1 MPGGAVQRKRR
12 RKRRVKLHV
21 SSRIT
26 VRVSAKTSLKL
37 RWPVTEPRHGEK
49 REGEFTEPQ
58 IDIRLQSG
66 TGQHLLVLGSP
77 SSGHHSPLESS
88 VPRGIFG
95 FSNGEKQQ
103 RGGLGG
109 TGRVWACREA
119 VMQWCH
125 TEDDEAGVGVG
136 GAQGVLR
143 GAAVHGAVELGRYP
157 LQHQLLPSVFGAAVQ
172 ESAPHTGPREEGLG
186 EDFVLHAGNTR
197 VGTVTLEP
205 RPPLSQLGVDAGT
218 P

>member
-1 MPGGAVQRKRR
+1 MGRKG
-12 RKRRVKLHV
+12 KE
-21 SSRIT
+21 S
-26 VRVSAKTSLKL
+26 
-37 RWPVTEPRHGEK
+37 
-49 REGEFTEPQ
+49 
-58 IDIRLQSG
+58 LQSHKLIFG
-66 TGQHLLVLGSP
+66 FKVGWGQHLLVLGSP

-186 EDFVLHAGNTR
+186 EDFVLHAGDTR